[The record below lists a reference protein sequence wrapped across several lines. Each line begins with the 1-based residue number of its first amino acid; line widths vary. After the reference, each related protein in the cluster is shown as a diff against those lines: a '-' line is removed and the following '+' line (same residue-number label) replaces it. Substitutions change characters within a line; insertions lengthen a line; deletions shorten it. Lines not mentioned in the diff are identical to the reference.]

1 MTLLSEKTAILPSR
15 DINGTRD
22 SDLPASNYLESI
34 EASISDAA
42 QPHIH
47 SSFCEK
53 ETQDMAMD
61 GRDAASVYGDC
72 CIDKDRSETEVT
84 TCTYLQISLFNLE

>member
-1 MTLLSEKTAILPSR
+1 MLSERTAILPSR

-34 EASISDAA
+34 TASVSDAA

-61 GRDAASVYGDC
+61 GRDAASVSGYS

-84 TCTYLQISLFNLE
+84 T